1 MDFTSIDCIK
11 NYFTQEKIESIFF
24 ILIGMFA
31 ILFALISWF
40 IVRYSLYKGLAYPL
54 FLIGIIQM
62 GVGVTAYISSPL
74 DKIRVEQFIKTETK
88 KIQTE
93 EIPRMKKVILNFYL
107 YKWIEITLV
116 GIGIILFMYFK
127 NSKQVFWKGFGLG
140 LIIQASLM
148 FSFDVIAE
156 KNAVCYINQLQT
168 L

>member
-11 NYFTQEKIESIFF
+11 NYFTQEKIESVFF

-74 DKIRVEQFIKTETK
+74 DKIRVEQFIKTQTI

-93 EIPRMKKVILNFYL
+93 E
-107 YKWIEITLV
+107 
-116 GIGIILFMYFK
+116 
-127 NSKQVFWKGFGLG
+127 
-140 LIIQASLM
+140 
-148 FSFDVIAE
+148 
-156 KNAVCYINQLQT
+156 
-168 L
+168 